1 LIGELASRQRVN
13 EGVQL
18 LCYADRLG
26 GDIGGL
32 RRLLS
37 ERLKGFSGVHLLPF
51 FVPFDGDDAGF
62 DPIDHGSVDPRLG
75 SWPDVREL
83 AGEVALTTDLIV
95 NHVSAQSME
104 FQDWLAKGEA
114 SEYAGMFLRYRD
126 VFPDGGSEAEIAA
139 FYRPRPGLP
148 FTAYQGGDGSRL
160 LLWTTFMPNQ
170 IDLNVRH
177 PAGEAYLDRI
187 LRTLLAAGV
196 STVRID
202 AVGYAIKTPG
212 TDSFMTEQTL
222 EYVRELV
229 QHCHALGLKVLVE
242 VHAHFTQQ
250 LAIAPLVDYVYD
262 FATPALL
269 LHSLRTGSVD
279 RLLAWDAIR
288 PRNTITVL
296 DTHDGIGII
305 DAGPRSSKAGL
316 PTQSKLPSSS
326 DEISSIAAS
335 LFGGGDGLLTHDEM
349 AAIFD
354 WIDRAT
360 AGVSGR
366 ASVIPTWFT
375 LPHQANTTFF
385 DALGRDADAYLLTR
399 AVQFFLPGIPQVY
412 YVGLLAG
419 GNDLELWQTTGQGRE
434 VNRHRYSSAEIDQ
447 ALATQ
452 IVQAIFGLIAL
463 RQHPAFLG
471 NYHSTKLTDSSAK
484 FAWTHQNDSLTLTL
498 DTATQS
504 IQIESV
510 TANVPTT
517 YRNVAD
523 LAALGRELLGVAR

>member
-1 LIGELASRQRVN
+1 MN

-26 GDIGGL
+26 GDISGL

-75 SWPDVREL
+75 SWPDVQEL
-83 AGEVALTTDLIV
+83 AGEVALTADLIV
-95 NHVSAQSME
+95 NHVSAQSAE

-148 FTAYQGGDGSRL
+148 FTDYQGGDGSRL
-160 LLWTTFMPNQ
+160 LLWTTFMPSQ

-229 QHCHALGLKVLVE
+229 QRCHDLGLKVLVE

-269 LHSLRTGSVD
+269 FHCLRTGSVD

-305 DAGPRSSKAGL
+305 DAGPLGGKAGL
-316 PTQSKLPSSS
+316 LTQ
-326 DEISSIAAS
+326 
-335 LFGGGDGLLTHDEM
+335 DEM
-349 AAIFD
+349 AAIFA
-354 WIDRAT
+354 WIDQAT
-360 AGVSGR
+360 AGVSGQ
-366 ASVIPTWFT
+366 ASVVPTWFT

-419 GNDLELWQTTGQGRE
+419 GNDLELWQATGQGRE
-434 VNRHRYSSAEIDQ
+434 VNRHHYSLAEIDQ
-447 ALATQ
+447 ALATP

-463 RQHPAFLG
+463 RQHPAFSG
-471 NYHSTKLTDSSAK
+471 DYHCTKLTDSSAK
-484 FAWTHQNDSLTLTL
+484 FAWTHQNTSLTLTL
-498 DTATQS
+498 DMSSQA
-504 IQIESV
+504 ILIESL
-510 TANVPTT
+510 TADVQTS
-517 YRNVAD
+517 YRNVA
-523 LAALGRELLGVAR
+523 